1 MDEYEANM
9 QGPSTLPLIPDLSR
23 SSSMLPAPPVIPNV
37 NSIPGQMSISNDA
50 QTPTLDKD
58 SVNLQ
63 AAAMADLSVEGDSS
77 QLCLMQNS
85 STRQLFQ
92 QQEALWFQRYSDRV
106 RQLEDNSLH
115 QAQEAQK
122 KVA

>member
-1 MDEYEANM
+1 
-9 QGPSTLPLIPDLSR
+9 
-23 SSSMLPAPPVIPNV
+23 
-37 NSIPGQMSISNDA
+37 MSISNDA